1 MMLTIQCA
9 TGADPNALYTMT
21 CLEGQFVKV
30 MGLNPARLTL
40 NDFEQLYK
48 AKFRE
53 LNEEILGDNL
63 GFVEA
68 MQAYERDRQEYEKH
82 MRILKMQQRQHA
94 EMHEHLQ
101 QNQHQQDRFDSQYS
115 ASMAGQIQGSY
126 MYDSSS
132 SLEPLAPGA
141 NVQTQGP
148 HMRMDMEHPSTRSH
162 SHLQW
167 SPTQLPP
174 TETTQDS
181 PALTGP
187 RSSSW
192 ASPVD
197 YSPMSTDRYSRP
209 RGSSHPDFPRLA
221 MTDSTQ
227 VYYST
232 PSHGSSPS
240 ASSVG
245 SHFPNQ

>member
-1 MMLTIQCA
+1 
-9 TGADPNALYTMT
+9 MT

-30 MGLNPARLTL
+30 MGLNPARLTI
-40 NDFEQLYK
+40 NDFEQLYR

-101 QNQHQQDRFDSQYS
+101 QNQHQQDRFDQQYS

-132 SLEPLAPGA
+132 SLERLAPDLV
-141 NVQTQGP
+141 NEDVQTQSS
-148 HMRMDMEHPSTRSH
+148 HLRMDMEHTSTQTH
-162 SHLQW
+162 SRLQW
-167 SPTQLPP
+167 SPTQLLP
-174 TETTQDS
+174 TDTAQDS

-192 ASPVD
+192 ASPVE
-197 YSPMSTDRYSRP
+197 YSPMSTDSYSRP
-209 RGSSHPDFPRLA
+209 RGNSHADFPRLS

-227 VYYST
+227 VYYNT

-240 ASSVG
+240 ASSMG
-245 SHFPNQ
+245 FHFPNQ